1 MTGVMSDRRSSD
13 QYLPKGE
20 RRKEPLKTC
29 VQSAL
34 ELYFMDLDGHKP
46 EAIYKMVIG
55 EVEHAM
61 LGSVM
66 AHVGGNQTLAAQALG
81 LNRSTLRKKLK
92 LYDLLK

>member
-46 EAIYKMVIG
+46 EAIYKMVIS

-61 LGSVM
+61 LGQCHGACGWQPDTCSSG
-66 AHVGGNQTLAAQALG
+66 AWPESKYAAEEIEAL
-81 LNRSTLRKKLK
+81 
-92 LYDLLK
+92 